1 MRTTETMTISLPPA
15 MARQLEK
22 VRKKEHRTRS
32 ELMREALRHYFDSRV
47 PEVTPTKAEMAAIRR
62 GRAAVKRGECICLDQ
77 LLHDLDSSGHQA
89 GGKGTSKAARTGSRT
104 RESGSA
110 RNAG

>member
-22 VRKKEHRTRS
+22 VRKQEHRTRS

-47 PEVTPTKAEMAAIRR
+47 PEVTPTIAEMAAIRR
-62 GRAAVKRGECICLDQ
+62 GRAEIKAGRFVTLEQLRNELALANRGPRAK
-77 LLHDLDSSGHQA
+77 SPR
-89 GGKGTSKAARTGSRT
+89 KVSR
-104 RESGSA
+104 
-110 RNAG
+110 

>member
-22 VRKKEHRTRS
+22 VRKQEHRTRS

-47 PEVTPTKAEMAAIRR
+47 LEITPTRAEMAAIRR
-62 GRAAVKRGECICLDQ
+62 GRAEIKAGRFVTLEQ
-77 LLHDLDSSGHQA
+77 LRNEMALA
-89 GGKGTSKAARTGSRT
+89 NREPRAKGARKVSR
-104 RESGSA
+104 
-110 RNAG
+110 

>member
-22 VRKKEHRTRS
+22 VRKREHRTRS

-47 PEVTPTKAEMAAIRR
+47 PEVTPTRAEMAAIRR
-62 GRAAVKRGECICLDQ
+62 GRAEIKAGRFVTLEQLRNELAFANRGPR
-77 LLHDLDSSGHQA
+77 S
-89 GGKGTSKAARTGSRT
+89 KGPRKASR
-104 RESGSA
+104 
-110 RNAG
+110 